1 MHKHDSKTAPSLA
14 IPLSSLFNNPVVAA
28 AFRRGERD
36 NGAAFAVPTPKSPVL
51 TGGSAKLL
59 EAA

>member
-1 MHKHDSKTAPSLA
+1 MAYAH
-14 IPLSSLFNNPVVAA
+14 IPLSALIKNPVVAA
-28 AFRRGERD
+28 AFRRGEGD

-51 TGGSAKLL
+51 TGGSAKVL